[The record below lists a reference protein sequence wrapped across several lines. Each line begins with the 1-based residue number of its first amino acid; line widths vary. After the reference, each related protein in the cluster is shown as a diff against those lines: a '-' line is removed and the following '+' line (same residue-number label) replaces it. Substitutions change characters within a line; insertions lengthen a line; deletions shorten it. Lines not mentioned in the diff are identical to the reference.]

1 MFKNKVGNLKKKLAL
16 IICLLISVSLFS
28 GCLKKPEA
36 GPAPDNTRVELVYY
50 KLFDGEDVIKPLI
63 QQFQATNP
71 NIVITYRK
79 FDNEQDYYRTIL
91 NELAEG
97 EGPDIFSVPNYWL
110 QTNVKKL
117 TPMPN
122 DYYSP
127 ATFEETFVSVAA
139 KDALLVDPADGV
151 RKVYG
156 LPMTVDSLALY
167 YNKDL
172 FEDRVPQRGR
182 PGATW
187 EEFKD
192 DVFKLTKADN
202 SFERFEVA
210 GTAMG
215 RSDNIARSLDILYT
229 LMLQYKV
236 KFYNDAYTQADF
248 SKQQAADSTGA
259 SINPASKALELYT
272 SFGLASQK
280 NYSWNEFMADT
291 KSPTKEIE
299 AFARGKVATV
309 FGYSYVYE
317 QLQEQVDQLKK
328 SGETAIDT
336 SVIRVAP
343 VPQVNDPST
352 STVKRD
358 AYANYFVETVSR
370 NSANAEAAWRF
381 LVFMSSKENQQYY
394 NQKTHRPTSRR
405 DLIED
410 QLKDPIYG
418 VYAEQ
423 SGYAES
429 LLVYDWDLFK
439 EAFNQ
444 AVTDVLNTINPREA
458 MRSAETKIN
467 AVLPTGGF
475 IPKAEV
481 LP

>member
-1 MFKNKVGNLKKKLAL
+1 MENLKEKLAL
-16 IICLLISVSLFS
+16 IVCMLIVTTIFA

-36 GPAPDNTRVELVYY
+36 APKPSTGRVELVYY
-50 KLFDGEDVIKPLI
+50 KLFDEEDVIRPLI

-71 NIVITYRK
+71 NIVISYRK
-79 FDNEQDYYRTIL
+79 FSDEQDYYRTIL

-110 QTNVKKL
+110 ASNVKKL

-127 ATFEETFVSVAA
+127 ATFEQTFVSVAA
-139 KDALLVDPADGV
+139 KDALLIDPADGV
-151 RKVYG
+151 KKVYG

-172 FEDRVPQRGR
+172 YEDRVPQRGR

-192 DVFKLTKADN
+192 DVLKLTKADN

-215 RSDNIARSLDILYT
+215 RSDNIARSLDIIYT

-236 KFYNDAYTQADF
+236 KFYNDAYTQAEF
-248 SKQQAADSTGA
+248 SKQQAADGVGA
-259 SINPASKALELYT
+259 SINPAAKALELYT

-280 NYSWNEFMADT
+280 NYSWNEFMADP
-291 KSPTKEIE
+291 KSTTKEVE
-299 AFARGKVATV
+299 AFARGKVATI
-309 FGYSYVYE
+309 FGYSHVYE
-317 QLQEQVDQLKK
+317 QVLEQIDLLKRNNQ
-328 SGETAIDT
+328 STIDS
-336 SVIRVAP
+336 SVIRIAP
-343 VPQVNDPST
+343 VPQVNNPDT

-358 AYANYFVETVSR
+358 AYANYYVETVSR
-370 NSANAEAAWRF
+370 NSENAEAAWRF

-429 LLVYDWDLFK
+429 LIIYDWTIFK
-439 EAFNQ
+439 TAFDQ
-444 AVTDVLNTINPREA
+444 AVADVLNTMIPRDA
-458 MRSAETKIN
+458 MRNAETKIN
-467 AVLPTGGF
+467 ASLPTGGI
-475 IPKAEV
+475 IPKTNV
-481 LP
+481 IP

>member
-1 MFKNKVGNLKKKLAL
+1 MENLKKKLA
-16 IICLLISVSLFS
+16 IIVCMIIVMTIFA
-28 GCLKKPEA
+28 GCLKKPDSTA
-36 GPAPDNTRVELVYY
+36 TKPSTTRVELVYY
-50 KLFDGEDVIKPLI
+50 KLFDEEDVIRPLI

-71 NIVITYRK
+71 NIVISYRK

-110 QTNVKKL
+110 QTNLKKL

-127 ATFEETFVSVAA
+127 TTFEQTFVSVAA

-151 RKVYG
+151 KKVYG
-156 LPMTVDSLALY
+156 LPMTVDTLALY

-202 SFERFEVA
+202 SFERFEVG

-236 KFYNDAYTQADF
+236 KFYNDAYTQAEF
-248 SKQQAADSTGA
+248 SKQQAADSAGT
-259 SINPASKALELYT
+259 SINPAAKALELYT
-272 SFGLASQK
+272 GFGLASQK
-280 NYSWNEFMADT
+280 NYSWNEFMADP
-291 KSPTKEIE
+291 KSSTKEID
-299 AFARGKVATV
+299 AFATGKVATI
-309 FGYSYVYE
+309 FGYSHVYE
-317 QLQEQVDQLKK
+317 QIQEQIDALKK
-328 SGETAIDT
+328 DGQSTIDS
-336 SVIRVAP
+336 SVIRIAP
-343 VPQVNDPST
+343 VPQVNNPDT

-358 AYANYFVETVSR
+358 AYANYYMETVSR
-370 NSANAEAAWRF
+370 NSENAEAAWRF

-410 QLKDPIYG
+410 QLKDPVYG

-429 LLVYDWDLFK
+429 LIIYDWSIFK
-439 EAFNQ
+439 AAFDQ
-444 AVTDVLNTINPREA
+444 AVTDVLNTMNPRDA
-458 MRSAETKIN
+458 MRAAETKIN
-467 AVLPTGGF
+467 AVLPSEGL
-475 IPKAEV
+475 IPKSTV
-481 LP
+481 IP